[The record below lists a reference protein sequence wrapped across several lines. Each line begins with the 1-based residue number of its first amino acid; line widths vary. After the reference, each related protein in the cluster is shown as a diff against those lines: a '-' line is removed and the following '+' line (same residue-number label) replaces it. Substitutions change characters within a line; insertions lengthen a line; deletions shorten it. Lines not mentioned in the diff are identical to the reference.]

1 MQPLQVISLSWHDIY
16 PLFIINSILYLMFVE
31 TVLIAIIEERRQ
43 LWNRWGVIEYHNNL
57 DNLQCIL
64 GTTVEIIFSKSA
76 YVIICYGY

>member
-43 LWNRWGVIEYHNNL
+43 LWNRWEVTEYHNNL

-76 YVIICYGY
+76 YVIICYY